1 MATPPDFTAGQVL
14 EAAAHMNKVGL
25 WLVAGAS
32 FSAVSAV
39 NVNGCFTSD
48 YDDYLVNIKI
58 TAWSTGQAATFRMR
72 ASGTDNSASEYY
84 FSGTTSAQG
93 SDTTLYFPRS
103 NAANAITITRST
115 GNVPVNINLNV
126 NDPQTARV
134 TTISGEY
141 VDFSLL
147 GFNVGGG
154 HNVASAFDG
163 FSLIAASAQT
173 VTGLYR
179 VYGKRK

>member
-1 MATPPDFTAGQVL
+1 MATPPDFVAGAVL
-14 EAAAHMNKVGL
+14 QAAQLNQIGL
-25 WLVAGAS
+25 WLVTGAS

-39 NVNGCFTSD
+39 NVNNCFTSD

-58 TAWSTGQAATFRMR
+58 TAWSTAQAATLRMR
-72 ASGTDNSASEYY
+72 ASGSDNTQSEYY
-84 FSGTTSAQG
+84 FSGIAAAQG

-115 GNVPVNINLNV
+115 GNVPINIVLNIN
-126 NDPQTARV
+126 DPAQARV
-134 TTISGEY
+134 TTMSGEY
-141 VDFSLL
+141 IGFSLL
-147 GFNVGGG
+147 GYNIGGG

-173 VTGLYR
+173 LTGSYR
-179 VYGKRK
+179 VYGKRD